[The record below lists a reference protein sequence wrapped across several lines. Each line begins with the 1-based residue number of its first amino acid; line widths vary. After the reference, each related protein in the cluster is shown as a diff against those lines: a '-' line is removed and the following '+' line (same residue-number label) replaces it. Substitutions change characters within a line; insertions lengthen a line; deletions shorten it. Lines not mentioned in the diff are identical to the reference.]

1 MNWKTPVTLI
11 VLIVLLVVG
20 TMVGWRYA
28 TRTCRAW
35 PTRPTPMSRGRG
47 AGLQLGQALEARAVT
62 VNVFNTSGEPN
73 LAGRTIALFLSRG
86 FSGGVAENSEE
97 RVPGR
102 RVLLTAADPNSAQV
116 RLVRKHLKGVVRSR
130 VSDEA
135 NTGTAVNVYL
145 GDRFRGLRGQA
156 PSSVKVEDAPGSA
169 SKWATSRSRP
179 AATWPAD
186 RAD

>member
-1 MNWKTPVTLI
+1 MNWKTPVTMI

-28 TRTCRAW
+28 TQDVPSLADATDTDEPRTRCRVYN
-35 PTRPTPMSRGRG
+35 S
-47 AGLQLGQALEARAVT
+47 GQALEARAVT

-86 FSGGVAENSEE
+86 FSGGVAENSEA

-102 RVLLTAADPNSAQV
+102 RVLLTAADPKSAQV
-116 RLVRKHLKGVVRSR
+116 RLVRKQLKGVVRSR

-156 PSSVKVEDAPGSA
+156 PSSVKVEGRTRVCFEVGD
-169 SKWATSRSRP
+169 
-179 AATWPAD
+179 
-186 RAD
+186 